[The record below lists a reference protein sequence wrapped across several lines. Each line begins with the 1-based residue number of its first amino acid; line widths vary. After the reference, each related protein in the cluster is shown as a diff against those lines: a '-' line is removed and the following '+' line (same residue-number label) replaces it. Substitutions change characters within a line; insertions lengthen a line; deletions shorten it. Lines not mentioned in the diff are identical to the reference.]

1 MCMVCSVWFLSG
13 VLVWCVCIFGMC
25 IKCVSGICGVWCAV
39 YGLCVG
45 VVCAMFVICGVCV

>member
-13 VLVWCVCIFGMC
+13 VLVWCVCICGIC